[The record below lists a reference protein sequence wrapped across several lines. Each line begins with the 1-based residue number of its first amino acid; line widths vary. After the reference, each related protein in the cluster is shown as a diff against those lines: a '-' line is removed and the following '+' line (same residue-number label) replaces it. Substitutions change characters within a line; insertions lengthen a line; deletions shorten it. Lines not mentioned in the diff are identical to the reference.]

1 MTMQYKDKCTRV
13 GLIVTMSQD
22 DTWPESIVGKVRGYL
37 PEVREALEGLGFTVV
52 DCGVIARTAAQMT
65 EQGETLRRAGVH
77 VLVIYVG
84 TWTYSN
90 TAVMASIRADVPVV
104 VWANASVETFGIVG
118 GSIVRGALEEVG
130 VKNFMLYGDI
140 TDPQTLKKLGSICRG
155 IAGAT
160 KLRGMIYGEGGGRSM
175 GMYTAR
181 IDPSEWMSR
190 FGVDV
195 DSFDQVD
202 VIRRSREYSDE
213 EAGKFLAWMRGEFG
227 GIEVADE
234 VMIAQIKLY
243 FALREVI
250 AEKNYDFIAVKC
262 LPELPSC
269 YTTFCVAHALLNDR
283 ADDGFGGRASF
294 VSACEADA
302 NGALTMQILNNVTED
317 TTMFTDVL
325 YYDYRENMVRMCNC
339 GSQPT
344 DFAASRKNVTWVS
357 EGLREFHWVLGGAC
371 PRYVGKPGR
380 VTAARLSR
388 VDRRYVMLITSGEAL
403 EMPLEKIK
411 ETNSQQ
417 PHLFVRLDCPPER
430 FVDSLRSNHIHVVQ
444 GDWKDELLVTCKV
457 LDIEPVVP

>member
-1 MTMQYKDKCTRV
+1 MTYKEKATRI

-22 DTWPESIVGKVRGYL
+22 DTWPESFVRRVGGYL
-37 PEVREALEGLGFTVV
+37 PEVRKAIQGQGMTVV
-52 DCGVIARTAAQMT
+52 DCGGIARTAQQMT
-65 EQGETLRRAGVH
+65 EQGEVLRQAGVH

-90 TAVMASIRADVPVV
+90 TAVMASLRADVPVV
-104 VWANASVETFGIVG
+104 VWANADVETFGIVG

-130 VKNFMLYGDI
+130 IKNFMLYGDYR
-140 TDPQTLKKLGSICRG
+140 DPLVLGRLRTLCRG

-190 FGVDV
+190 FGIDV

-202 VIRRSREYSDE
+202 VIRRSEKYSDE
-213 EAGKFLAWMRGEFG
+213 EAKKFLGWMRSEFG
-227 GIEVADE
+227 GIEVKDE
-234 VMIAQIKLY
+234 VMLAQIKLY

-302 NGALTMQILNNVTED
+302 NGALTMQILNNITQD

-344 DFAASRKNVTWVS
+344 DFAASRKSVTWVH
-357 EGLREFHWVLGGAC
+357 EGLREFHWTLGGAC

-388 VDRRYVMLITSGEAL
+388 VDRRYVMLIVSGEAL
-403 EMPLEKIK
+403 EMPLEKIN

-417 PHLFVRLDCPPER
+417 PHVFVRLDCAPER

-444 GDWKDELLVTCKV
+444 GEWKEELQVTCRV
-457 LDIEPVVP
+457 LDIQPVVP

>member
-1 MTMQYKDKCTRV
+1 MTYKDKSTRV

-22 DTWPESIVGKVRGYL
+22 DTWPDSIVNRVKAYL
-37 PEVREALEGLGFTVV
+37 PAVRNAIEGLGMKVV
-52 DCGVIARTAAQMT
+52 DCGEIARTAQQMT
-65 EQGETLRRAGVH
+65 AQGEQLRRQNVH
-77 VLVIYVG
+77 ALVIYVG

-90 TAVMASIRADVPVV
+90 TAVMASLRTDVPVV
-104 VWANASVETFGIVG
+104 VWANANIETFGIVG

-130 VKNFMLYGDI
+130 VKNFMLYGDT
-140 TDPQTLKKLGSICRG
+140 TDPKVLQKLKNYCLG

-190 FGVDV
+190 FGIDV
-195 DSFDQVD
+195 DSFDQAD
-202 VIRRSREYSDE
+202 AIRRSKTYSDG
-213 EAGKFLAWMRGEFG
+213 EAQKFLGWMRKEFG
-227 GIEVADE
+227 GIEVKDE

-243 FALREVI
+243 FALREII
-250 AEKNYDFIAVKC
+250 AEKGYDFIAVKC

-283 ADDGFGGRASF
+283 ANDGFDGKTSYVA
-294 VSACEADA
+294 ACEADA
-302 NGALTMQILNNVTED
+302 NGALTMQILNNITND

-325 YYDYRENMVRMCNC
+325 YYDAGENMVRMCNC

-344 DFAASRKNVTWVS
+344 DFAASRKDVTWVH
-357 EGLREFHWVLGGAC
+357 EGLREFDWLMGGAC

-380 VTAARLSR
+380 VTVARLSR
-388 VDRRYVMLITSGEAL
+388 VNRAYVMLVATGEAL

-417 PHLFVRLDCPPER
+417 PHVFVKLDCPPDR
-430 FVDSLRSNHIHVVQ
+430 FVESLRSNHIHVVQ
-444 GDWKDELLVTCKV
+444 GDWKEELLVTCKV